1 MKRMI
6 TASVEN
12 PKQLPITKLTE
23 DEIRGLPDK
32 LTLVTNMPGVVGE
45 PIFKVVS
52 KEKIAADPDKCFMI
66 NSYWGYADGRD
77 VYIASR
83 KYVENYKKDQIAAI
97 EKQLSEYTRYA
108 L

>member
-6 TASVEN
+6 TASTEN
-12 PKQLPITKLTE
+12 PKQLPITKITE
-23 DEIRGLPDK
+23 DELYALPDK
-32 LTLVTNMPGVVGE
+32 LTLVTDMPGVIGE

-66 NSYWGYADGRD
+66 NSYWGYAHGSDI
-77 VYIASR
+77 YIASR
-83 KYVENYKKDQIAAI
+83 KDVENYRKEQIAII
-97 EKQLSEYTRYA
+97 EEQTKDYMRYA